1 MSIGK
6 VTIYEVAQ
14 HAGVAISTVS
24 RVLNNSP
31 EVSDATRQ
39 RVLGSI
45 EVLGFRPHRM
55 AKMLAQQ
62 NSQTLSVATP
72 SFTALFY
79 NEMLKG
85 VKDTLRENG
94 FDLLLTDLSSQNP
107 QETLARFFQRGS
119 VDALLLALPGLD
131 EKLLYEV
138 RLLNAPV
145 VLIGTQS
152 DEFDCFYWDDT
163 AGAEMAVH
171 HLVDQGHTKIAMIA
185 PHEWSEDAA
194 PRADGY
200 RKALLSA
207 GLPFDPNLIQEGITI
222 KHAGHSEEAGYEA
235 VQILLKNAPEV
246 TAIFAASDV
255 LAIGALAALREMG
268 KRVPDDLAII
278 GYDDLKI
285 SRFLGLSSIN
295 QKMFQVGLE
304 AATQVLRRIN
314 DPKLP
319 SIQRKIEPELQA
331 RMTTLKR

>member
-31 EVSDATRQ
+31 EVSHATRQ
-39 RVLGSI
+39 KVVASI

-62 NSQTLSVATP
+62 NSQTISVATP

-85 VKDTLRENG
+85 VKDTIRENG

-107 QETLARFFQRGS
+107 HETLTRFFQRGS

-145 VLIGTQS
+145 VLIGTRS
-152 DEFDCFYWDDT
+152 DEFDSFYWDDA
-163 AGAEMAVH
+163 AGAEMAVQ
-171 HLVDQGHTKIAMIA
+171 HLVEQGHTRIGMLA

-200 RKALLSA
+200 RRALLNA
-207 GLPFDPNLIQEGITI
+207 GLPFDPLLIQEGITI

-235 VQILLKNAPEV
+235 IQALIKNAPDV

-268 KRVPDDLAII
+268 KQVPEDMAVM

-304 AATQVLRRIN
+304 AATQVIRRIN

-319 SIQRKIEPELQA
+319 SIQRKIEPELQI
-331 RMTTLKR
+331 RMTTRRK